1 MGTPRRDRRN
11 DGSEPDRAPR
21 DKRRE
26 TASLDDAATN
36 ASEDA
41 IDMAIE
47 MTFPASDPPAWT
59 AA

>member
-1 MGTPRRDRRN
+1 MGTPRRDRRS
-11 DGSEPDRAPR
+11 DGPEPDRAPR

-26 TASLDDAATN
+26 IAPLDDAATN
-36 ASEDA
+36 ATEDA
-41 IDMAIE
+41 IDMAVE